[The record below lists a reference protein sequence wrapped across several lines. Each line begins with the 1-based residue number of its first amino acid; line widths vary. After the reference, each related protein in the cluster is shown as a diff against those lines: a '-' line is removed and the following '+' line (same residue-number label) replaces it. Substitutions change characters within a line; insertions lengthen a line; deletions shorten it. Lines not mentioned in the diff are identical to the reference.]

1 MKKSNDNGLSRAE
14 FQYLTPPDNEAP
26 RTKQR
31 PRSPALENRLL
42 FPASGT
48 CIFQKAPAGRQVLF
62 LSILICI
69 IIKIIHTTQPR
80 K

>member
-31 PRSPALENRLL
+31 PRPPALENGLL
-42 FPASGT
+42 FPASGAYTLPKST
-48 CIFQKAPAGRQVLF
+48 C
-62 LSILICI
+62 
-69 IIKIIHTTQPR
+69 
-80 K
+80 